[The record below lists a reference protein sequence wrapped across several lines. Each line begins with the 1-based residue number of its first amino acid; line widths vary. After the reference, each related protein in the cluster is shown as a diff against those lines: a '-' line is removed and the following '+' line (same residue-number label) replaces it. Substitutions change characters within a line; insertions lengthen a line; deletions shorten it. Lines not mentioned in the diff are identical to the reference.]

1 MNESEKR
8 RRRRH
13 PALFKCEAV
22 AACQVPGAS
31 VSGVAL
37 ERQINANLLRR
48 WIKEVQRKGA
58 LVKSQTNGSPD
69 RAAPAFVPVAITRS
83 KPRADSPLL
92 IRVQVR
98 KRRLL
103 VTVEWPTAVSGSCAA
118 WLRELLG

>member
-1 MNESEKR
+1 MNEREKR

-13 PALFKCEAV
+13 PALFKSEAV

-48 WIKEVQRKGA
+48 WIKEAQRRSA
-58 LVKSQTNGSPD
+58 LVKSEPNSLPQ
-69 RAAPAFVPVAITRS
+69 RAPAFLPVAITRP
-83 KPRADSPLL
+83 KPGTDSPLL

-98 KRRLL
+98 KKRLL